1 MNLRDFFTRSTTR
14 APANSGMLV
23 GRLYGNNLLP
33 TGVLSASNAMTNSD
47 IYAVT
52 TLISS
57 DIAAMKWHA
66 TAPIEQALDKPNV
79 YTAGYNFWQ
88 SVVAQMLLYG
98 NAYVLINKTGDIV
111 TGFEKLQ
118 DDQIGQVI
126 VADDSSSLTYLVRF
140 NDKRPDMYYDSS
152 EILHFKLIS
161 VGSDTNDQYFGKSPL
176 MSLVPELSAQGL
188 SNELT
193 KNTLQNGIN
202 PAVMIKVPEAKLDR
216 EVKDSIRDGFVDS
229 TTGAN
234 FGKPIVLDSSADV
247 STLGINPEVTNF
259 LKTVDFTKT
268 QISKV
273 FGIPDSYLNGQGDQQ
288 SSIEMISG
296 LYSASI
302 SRYKNAIQS
311 ELSLKLGVP
320 VEMTTEM
327 TDDALI
333 NRYVLLADKQIVGTV
348 EANAALKQKG
358 II

>member
-98 NAYVLINKTGDIV
+98 NSYVLINKTGDIV

-216 EVKDSIRDGFVDS
+216 EV

-268 QISKV
+268 QISKA

-320 VEMTTEM
+320 FEMTTEM

-333 NRYVLLADKQIVGTV
+333 NRYVLLADKQIVGTA